1 VNLLKLTAWPASL
14 GECDRIKEGDLR
26 LLEFSYLW
34 RASVMQRA
42 ATNANRLD
50 GRSDAANNLPSTSRR
65 QRKRRASKRR
75 RAMLRQ
81 IDAD

>member
-1 VNLLKLTAWPASL
+1 
-14 GECDRIKEGDLR
+14 
-26 LLEFSYLW
+26 
-34 RASVMQRA
+34 MQKA

-50 GRSDAANNLPSTSRR
+50 GRTAATNSLPSTSRR

-81 IDAD
+81 IDTD

>member
-1 VNLLKLTAWPASL
+1 
-14 GECDRIKEGDLR
+14 
-26 LLEFSYLW
+26 
-34 RASVMQRA
+34 MQRA

-50 GRSDAANNLPSTSRR
+50 GRADTAANNLPSTSRS

-81 IDAD
+81 IDTE